1 MTLDMLGSQTSQDAN
16 GAVSG
21 VLHESSRDDLHGISH
36 GLVWPLLNAF
46 DRLRQLRKLDS
57 NSHLRSTTSGRQAR
71 MEDNVPSHRH
81 GVLKIPLNLVQDILG
96 RSSQQ
101 DCACLGLLAL
111 PEESEVLVA
120 DLLDFKQ
127 SALGTNIRLL
137 EILHT
142 VHDRCAGGAGNS
154 VVVRLSHAANSR
166 DVVLDQE
173 VLSEIWETGELTFEL
188 DHTMQQTYPKHP
200 SP

>member
-1 MTLDMLGSQTSQDAN
+1 
-16 GAVSG
+16 
-21 VLHESSRDDLHGISH
+21 
-36 GLVWPLLNAF
+36 
-46 DRLRQLRKLDS
+46 
-57 NSHLRSTTSGRQAR
+57 